1 MSDNKPTE
9 TTETKSVL
17 DSIYQDYG
25 LLAQEQNPKKVA
37 DILRRIADGIEN
49 TGDIQ
54 LLGFTFGF
62 TNEADAYPRAVIDI
76 DFMEKKLIS
85 YLRDTAPEAPEK
97 EKTN

>member
-1 MSDNKPTE
+1 MPTDKPTE
-9 TTETKSVL
+9 TTEPKSVL

-25 LLAQEQNPKKVA
+25 LLAQEQSPTKVA
-37 DILRRIADGIEN
+37 TILRRLADGMEN

-85 YLRDTAPEAPEK
+85 DLRDTAPEAPKK
-97 EKTN
+97 EA